1 MSTGLVIL
9 VAVLILLSLLAIE
22 TPVAFAL
29 AASGTV
35 GLIMLQGTSYAS
47 AVLTTVPLLATS
59 RFAFTIVPMFVLMG
73 IFGVHGRIA
82 EQVFIVANHLFRR
95 VPGGLGCATIAACA
109 GFAAVTGSSVAT
121 AATMARL
128 SIDHMLSY
136 GYPRRLAGGLVAAS
150 GTLGVLIPPSI
161 ILIIYA
167 ILTGESTGAL
177 LAAGIIPGFLTATFY
192 VAYVVL
198 VGSKRVVAP
207 DPVAVQASI
216 ERTAQGIDALI
227 DQSRAEREAKVAVR
241 LRDLPW
247 RGVFR
252 VGVLALIVLG
262 GIYSGV
268 FTATE
273 SGALGALAALLF
285 MIWELR
291 REGVRTILS
300 RVRAALLETSQTTSM
315 VFTIVVG
322 SVIFARFLTVSQVP
336 QKLTEFVVALPLEP
350 WVIVLL
356 LLLSMIPL
364 GMALES
370 LSILVITMPLIYPA
384 VIALGFDGVWFGILV
399 VKMIEIGLVTPP
411 VGIAVYVTAGSS
423 SLEPEEIFA
432 GVWPFIL
439 MDLLVIV
446 VLFMFPQ
453 VVLFLP
459 NFVSN

>member
-1 MSTGLVIL
+1 MSTGLIIL
-9 VAVLILLSLLAIE
+9 IAVVILLSLLAIE
-22 TPVAFAL
+22 TPVAFSL
-29 AASGTV
+29 AASGTI
-35 GLIMLQGTSYAS
+35 GLILLQGTSYAS
-47 AVLTTVPLLATS
+47 AVMTTAPLLATS

-82 EQVFIVANHLFRR
+82 EQVFAVANHLFRR
-95 VPGGLGCATIAACA
+95 VPGGLGCATVAACA

-128 SIDHMLSY
+128 SIDHMLEY

-177 LAAGIIPGFLTATFY
+177 LAAGIIPGVLTAIFY

-198 VGSKRVVAP
+198 VASRQVVAP
-207 DPVAVQASI
+207 DPEAVRASVA
-216 ERTAQGIDALI
+216 RTADTIDAMI
-227 DQSRAEREAKVAVR
+227 DQARSEREAKVEAR

-273 SGALGALAALLF
+273 SGALGALAAMIF
-285 MIWELR
+285 MFWELR
-291 REGVRTILS
+291 REGLRVIAS
-300 RVRAALLETSQTTSM
+300 RVRSALLETSQTTSM
-315 VFTIVVG
+315 VFVIVVG

-336 QKLTEFVVALPLEP
+336 QQLTEFVLDLPLEP
-350 WVIVLL
+350 WVIVALL
-356 LLLSMIPL
+356 LLAMIPL

-384 VIALGFDGVWFGILV
+384 VIALGFDGIWFGILV

-446 VLFMFPQ
+446 VLFAFPQ
-453 VVLFLP
+453 IVLFLP
-459 NFVSN
+459 NFVSG